1 MNMMFNNYQNMIQQI
16 KQFKSMLRGDPNQQ
30 LQQMI
35 DSGQVSQEM
44 LNHAQQMA
52 KPLYELMK

>member
-35 DSGQVSQEM
+35 DSGKVSQEM
-44 LNHAQQMA
+44 LNQAQQMA